1 MYVVKIYISKI
12 YPLKNILRKSVQL
25 KALCLLNPEWSDN
38 HYNQICSKM
47 LFDAIIIDPA
57 CSPITVDLPALDRLD
72 QLEEPHLK
80 DLKTAMSASKQ
91 LPHKSVIFMAL

>member
-1 MYVVKIYISKI
+1 MFF
-12 YPLKNILRKSVQL
+12 N
-25 KALCLLNPEWSDN
+25 
-38 HYNQICSKM
+38 
-47 LFDAIIIDPA
+47 AIIIDSA

-91 LPHKSVIFMAL
+91 LPLIKASFLCLSKMVTYLQ